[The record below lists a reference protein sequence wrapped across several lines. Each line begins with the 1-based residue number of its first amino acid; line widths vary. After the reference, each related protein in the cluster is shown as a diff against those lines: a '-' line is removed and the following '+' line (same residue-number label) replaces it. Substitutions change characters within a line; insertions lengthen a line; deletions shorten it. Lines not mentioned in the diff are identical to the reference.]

1 MKHERKIKL
10 TKKQYLIGLF
20 IIILLVI
27 VSFFKLGLNLYVDWL
42 WFTAVGYTKVFTTA
56 LLSNLAVRVS
66 VAVWLFIFFFINLIF
81 TKREIL
87 KQKHNITNDN
97 IIPLKEALISKILS
111 PKRLTIFYIVASFLL
126 AFMFS
131 SVGANQWLIVQKYLH
146 RQSFGVVDPLFGK
159 DVGFYV
165 FSLPFFE
172 FIYSLLMLS
181 SIIGIILVAAL
192 YFLADPRQFQRGG
205 GVTRAKLHVSLLV
218 AFILILQAAN
228 YWFSTYNLLQSSRGV
243 AYGASYTDVHAQL
256 PALKILMVIAIISAV
271 LVIVNVFLRKMRW
284 VVGSIILLVASSI
297 VLGGIFPGFVQKFI
311 VDPDEFTK
319 EEPYLQHNIDFTRK
333 AFDLDTIDSQPFAV
347 DGQLT
352 QGNLEINNGTISNV
366 RLWDWRPL
374 IQTFSQ
380 LQEITLYYNFANVDI
395 DRYMVDGQLKQVML
409 SARELNQ
416 DQLPQQAKTWI
427 NEKLRYTHGYGLV
440 MSPVSSVSE
449 QGLPDF
455 YVKDLPPKS
464 TVSGVDVTRPA
475 IYFGEQ
481 TNDYVFVRAN
491 TNEFDY
497 PSGNGENVETTY
509 KEDSGISVG
518 SMLRR
523 LLMAV
528 YFQDYKILLANEFN
542 KDTRLLMRRNIKE
555 RISRIMPYLTYDR
568 DPYIVTADGRM
579 FWIQDAYTTSSSYP
593 YSQNING
600 INYIRN
606 SVKVVIDAYSG
617 AVNFYVSDT
626 GDPIIKVFA
635 DIFPDTFKP
644 LKQMPEYLQGHIR
657 YPVDMFSLQAQQY
670 QSYHMTNTRNFYNK
684 EDLWNIPSE
693 IIGSDAEVMEPY
705 YVIMT
710 LPEKNE
716 PEYLLMLPF
725 TPAKKQNMSAWLA
738 VKNSKEEYGDMVNFA
753 FPRNELVFGPMQIEA
768 RIDQDSE
775 ISSQLSLWNQRG
787 SQVIRGN
794 LIVLPISNSLLYIE
808 PIFLQGEQSKLPE
821 LRRVIVSYQNNIAME
836 RTLGEALAK
845 LFGEGQ
851 AAPPEEP
858 QQPDADPS
866 DEPVIEDLATLINKA
881 NQEYNKAQEA
891 LQQGDWAGYGQAI
904 NNLEEILQQLQSST
918 TQQ

>member
-10 TKKQYLIGLF
+10 TKRQYIIGLF

-27 VSFFKLGLNLYVDWL
+27 VSFFKLSLNLYVDWL

-56 LLSNLAVRVS
+56 LLSNLAVRIS

-111 PKRLTIFYIVASFLL
+111 PKRLTIFYIIASFLL

-165 FSLPFFE
+165 FTLPFFE

-181 SIIGIILVAAL
+181 SVIGIILVAAL

-228 YWFSTYNLLQSSRGV
+228 YWLSTYKLLQSSRGV

-256 PALKILMVIAIISAV
+256 PALKILMVIALISAV
-271 LVIVNVFLRKMRW
+271 LVIINVFLKKMRW

-297 VLGGIFPGFVQKFI
+297 VLGGIFPGLIQKFI
-311 VDPDEFTK
+311 VDPDEFSK

-333 AFDLDTIDSQPFAV
+333 AFDLDMVDSQPFAV

-352 QGNLEINNGTISNV
+352 QGNLEVNNGTMSNV

-374 IQTFSQ
+374 IQTYSQ

-449 QGLPDF
+449 QGLPNF
-455 YVKDLPPKS
+455 YVKDLPPQS
-464 TVSGVDVTRPA
+464 TVSGVDVTRPG

-491 TNEFDY
+491 TQEFDY
-497 PSGNGENVETTY
+497 PSGNGGNVETTY
-509 KEDSGISVG
+509 EEDSGISVG

-542 KDTRLLMRRNIKE
+542 KDTRLLMRRNIRE
-555 RISRIMPYLTYDR
+555 RIDRIMPYLTYDR
-568 DPYIVTADGRM
+568 DPYIATADGRM

-593 YSQNING
+593 YSQTVNG

-617 AVNFYVSDT
+617 AVDFYVSDSE
-626 GDPIIKVFA
+626 DPIINVFA

-644 LKQMPEYLQGHIR
+644 LNQMPEYLQGHIR

-693 IIGSDAEVMEPY
+693 IIGSEAEVMQPY
-705 YVIMT
+705 YVIMK
-710 LPEKNE
+710 LPEKDE

-738 VKNSKEEYGDMVNFA
+738 VKNSKEEYGDMVNFE
-753 FPRNELVFGPMQIEA
+753 FPRNKLIFGPMQIEA

-794 LIVLPISNSLLYIE
+794 LIVLPINNSLLYIE
-808 PIFLQGEQSKLPE
+808 PVFLQGEQSKLPE

-836 RTLGEALAK
+836 RTLGDALAK
-845 LFGEGQ
+845 LFGEGPT
-851 AAPPEEP
+851 APPEEP
-858 QQPDADPS
+858 QRPDGVPS
-866 DEPVIEDLATLINKA
+866 DEPISGDMASLINKA

-918 TQQ
+918 AQQ